1 MESHTEKR
9 ILLVNTPQIQMF
21 SLPGLPIVKP
31 GDDVARLIAD
41 GLERGGL
48 VLQPSD
54 ILVVTSKI
62 VSKSEG
68 RFVDL
73 RTVTPSERAR
83 QVAAITGKEPE
94 LVEVILSESASISRM
109 RQGTLVTRH
118 RLGFVSANAGI
129 DRSNVGPDGEMWVL
143 LLPVDPDASARRL
156 REALHTLTGVA
167 PAIVISDT
175 HGRPFRL
182 GNVGVAIG
190 AAGLPALLDLRGRDD
205 LFHRKLMHTDIA
217 LADELAAAAD
227 LLSGQAAE
235 GRPVTLI
242 RGVCLPPGAPD
253 DGRAADLNRPL
264 DLDLFR

>member
-1 MESHTEKR
+1 
-9 ILLVNTPQIQMF
+9 MF
-21 SLPGLPIVKP
+21 SLPGLPMVRP
-31 GDDVARLIAD
+31 GDDLPPLIVD
-41 GLERGGL
+41 GLRRAEL
-48 VLQPSD
+48 TLQTGD

-73 RTVTPSERAR
+73 RTVTPSPRAHE
-83 QVAAITGKEPE
+83 VAALTGKEPE
-94 LVEVILSESASISRM
+94 LVEVVLSESESISRM
-109 RQGTLVTRH
+109 RMGTLVTRH

-143 LLPVDPDASARRL
+143 LLPLDPDGSARRI
-156 REALHTLTGVA
+156 RQALNVLTGIA
-167 PAIVISDT
+167 PGVVISDT

-190 AAGLPALLDLRGRDD
+190 TAGLPALLDLRGHED
-205 LFHRKLMHTDIA
+205 LFRRKLQHTDIA

-227 LLSGQAAE
+227 LLSGQAGE
-235 GRPVTLI
+235 GLPVTLI
-242 RGVCLPPGAPD
+242 RGVCLPSGAPD

-264 DLDLFR
+264 DLDLYR